1 MWGYL
6 PDDED
11 ERPGELDGDGDAVRS
26 RVGAVLGGVVDNGSQ
41 QETNGNGE
49 LVSSDNGSTDPLGGS
64 LGLVHGNWK

>member
-11 ERPGELDGDGDAVRS
+11 ERPGKLDGDGDAVRS
-26 RVGAVLGGVVDNGSQ
+26 RVVAILGGVVDNGSQ

-49 LVSSDNGSTDPLGGS
+49 LVGSDNGSTDPLGGS
-64 LGLVHGNWK
+64 LGLVHGN